1 MPVVVTPESRS
12 PALDALDV
20 VSVVADAAASVA
32 AVEDADADALVVDSP
47 DPAVLTAIRNAD
59 GGSAVPVVLI
69 TTEEYPIGPADAVVA
84 PDADT
89 EVAQDAIDRAQ
100 AAAEY
105 RTAVGDLYEA
115 CRNRSAGQPDE
126 SIRDLREAADHAYE
140 DLDELPPSAFH
151 PSADDEQ

>member
-32 AVEDADADALVVDSP
+32 AVGDADADALVVDSP
-47 DPAVLTAIRNAD
+47 DPTVLTAIREAD
-59 GGSAVPVVLI
+59 GSTAVPVVLI
-69 TTEEYPIGPADAVVA
+69 TTEEHPTGPADAVLA
-84 PDADT
+84 PDADA
-89 EVAQDAIDRAQ
+89 EAAQDAIVQAQ

-115 CRNRSAGQPDE
+115 CRNRSAGQPEE
-126 SIRDLREAADHAYE
+126 SIRDLRAAADHAYE
-140 DLDELPPSAFH
+140 GLDELPPSAFH
-151 PSADDEQ
+151 PSAADEQ